1 MIILMSYITYL
12 IYSYSWDLQKQKE
25 RENIEYATT
34 IQHVRKELKG
44 RVVKYEKSRFI
55 NLRYIID
62 LSTSEK
68 LNIYETPIN
77 YAYKDDQKF
86 LMSFLQKGDSI
97 IKPANSDS
105 IFVFRNNRKYLWV
118 FGERINVDVEK
129 KN

>member
-68 LNIYETPIN
+68 LKIYETPIN
-77 YAYKDDQKF
+77 HAYKDDRKF
-86 LMSFLQKGDSI
+86 FISFLQKGDSI
-97 IKPANSDS
+97 FKPANSDS
-105 IFVFRNNRKYLWV
+105 IFVFRDNRKYLWV
-118 FGERINVDVEK
+118 FGDRINVDVEK
-129 KN
+129 EN